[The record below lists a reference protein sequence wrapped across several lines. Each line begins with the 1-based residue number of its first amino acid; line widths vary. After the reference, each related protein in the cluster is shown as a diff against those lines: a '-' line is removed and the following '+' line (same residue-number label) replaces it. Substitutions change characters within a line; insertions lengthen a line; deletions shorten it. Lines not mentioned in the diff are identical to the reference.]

1 MTDKRPSINRGVV
14 CSVFRLVDT
23 IQLSTQADVLYY
35 TGPVMLW
42 CTAEITCGFFVA
54 CAPILPRV
62 AKETPG
68 LRHIFPSTKDSGAGA
83 SSRNLGIQTIGGT
96 GGPPRQRVG
105 KGGKP
110 DAYYSQIDDDGDGM
124 MALDDLKGS
133 AGSDSTENLR
143 HAAPQPGT
151 SVGGIVRTTHVS
163 VTRSEDREHA
173 FQSASTVDPPWV
185 RR

>member
-1 MTDKRPSINRGVV
+1 M
-14 CSVFRLVDT
+14 DT

-68 LRHIFPSTKDSGAGA
+68 LRHIFPSTKGTGA

-96 GGPPRQRVG
+96 GGPSRQRS
-105 KGGKP
+105 GKP
-110 DAYYSQIDDDGDGM
+110 DAYSQIDDDGLP
-124 MALDDLKGS
+124 LDDLKD
-133 AGSDSTENLR
+133 SDSTENLR
-143 HAAPQPGT
+143 NAAQPGT
-151 SVGGIVRTTHVS
+151 AGIMRTTHVT
-163 VTRSEDREHA
+163 VTSGDCETVFKPA
-173 FQSASTVDPPWV
+173 NTVDPPWV
-185 RR
+185 R